1 MATYLRLTGVQA
13 VTGGELNLNGTN
25 TGMASITLLPGWR
38 PRVGPRRG
46 SVLGNKP
53 VHDDVV
59 ENVPLRIHG
68 TTEAECIT
76 ALEALAAA
84 VEQARVWRRGI
95 YNTTS
100 LKLNYKINGSVLTNP
115 LLAAVLD
122 SPANAEDIL
131 ELPVLFNQEIQ
142 VFEVNPTTLP
152 LLRVGA
158 WLGDEETQTP
168 TVVESSRRMSVVF
181 TNSAVLPSPTE
192 LECSV
197 EDSDIFTSGLDI
209 PASFILTAPREA
221 AGVRQGL
228 ILEDA
233 NGISPDAN
241 YSAVVEGGTQSNSGT
256 ILRFTP
262 PDTDPHLGDLGVS
275 GATGIDLDARLFA
288 IYANM
293 RSNISAVTWFVS
305 GIVGRGNLLP
315 QAYARTTPIAVP
327 GDDVLEPKWRFLGL
341 VSYPTNI
348 LAAGVEI
355 SASTTTGSPVLDFDQ
370 LAIQAV
376 DSPASTAIVVN
387 DFSVGAGSSASLDL
401 QIRHRF
407 LDRPLPTLSLSNGTF
422 PSFAGNLTPQIS
434 GTHFDFAWL
443 ATSGANWRWYDANA
457 ASIISHT
464 LTATRRP
471 AYLIPR

>member
-13 VTGGELNLNGTN
+13 VSGGELNLNGTN
-25 TGMASITLLPGWR
+25 TGMATIELLPGWR
-38 PRVGPRRG
+38 PRVAPRRR
-46 SVLGNKP
+46 SLLGNKSIYE
-53 VHDDVV
+53 DVV
-59 ENVPLRIHG
+59 ETIPLRISG

-84 VEQARVWRRGI
+84 VEQARVWRLGI
-95 YNTTS
+95 YDTTS
-100 LKLNYKINGSVLTNP
+100 LKLNYKINGSTLTNP

-122 SPANAEDIL
+122 SPAKTEDIL

-142 VFEVNPTTLP
+142 VFEVNPVSLP
-152 LLRVGA
+152 LLRRGGL
-158 WLGDEETQTP
+158 LGDEETQTP
-168 TVVESSRRMSVVF
+168 TAVESSRRISVVF
-181 TNSAVLPSPTE
+181 SNSAVLPSPVE

-209 PASFILTAPREA
+209 PASFILTAPREV

-233 NGISPDAN
+233 NGINDAN
-241 YSAVVEGGTQSNSGT
+241 YSSVVEGGTQSNSGT

-293 RSNISAVTWFVS
+293 RSNISAVNWFVS
-305 GIVGRGNLLP
+305 GIVGRGNLVP
-315 QAYARTTPIAVP
+315 QAYARTTPVAVP
-327 GDDVLEPKWRFLGL
+327 GADILEPKWRFLGL

-348 LAAGVEI
+348 LVAGVEV

-370 LAIQAV
+370 LAFQAV

-387 DFSVGAGSSASLDL
+387 DFSVGSGSVASLDL
-401 QIRHRF
+401 RIRHEF
-407 LDRPLPTLSLSNGTF
+407 LDSPLPELSLSNGTF

-443 ATSGANWRWYDANA
+443 ATSGTNWRWYDANA